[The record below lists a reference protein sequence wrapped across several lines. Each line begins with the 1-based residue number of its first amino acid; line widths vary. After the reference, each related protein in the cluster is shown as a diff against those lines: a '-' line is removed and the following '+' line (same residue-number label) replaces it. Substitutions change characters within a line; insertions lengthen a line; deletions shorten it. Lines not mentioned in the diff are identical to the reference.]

1 MDEQVIDDLYNRAVS
16 KGYKKSKDDFIQ
28 LLRSDNEVFNDMYS
42 YVKENGYQKTTDDF
56 SVLVGK
62 QPELKKKEEPILPMA
77 PQKEQVP
84 SAIPGVQPF
93 TGSPLEGTP
102 SELPSPISEEQPIA
116 PVTPSYVEPTP
127 VQPEQG
133 PLGAF
138 NQKITGPDYGGQLT
152 PEEQARAVKIQQPIP
167 PAKEETP
174 KEEKQGY
181 FSQLI
186 DQGILGVNQLDKMI
200 ASIPEAAYNIL
211 AIPQN
216 FIAFATGLDIST
228 SAEKFGKDFGIENPI
243 LKKLNEEQDALNKNI
258 NKFNA
263 ENYQKTGIYDNIKD
277 GNYSDAFQLLGSSIV
292 QSAPT
297 SLAMM
302 VGGATLSAAEL
313 TAAGT
318 LAFSEG
324 SREQLNETA
333 PNMSEIEKTI
343 KSLGMASA
351 ETVFSQVGTG
361 TIGKVY
367 KDIIKKEGLETGK
380 VIFRNGLVEMYKTA
394 LKKYGAPIGLLGEG
408 IEEVATQVTQN
419 VISGKP
425 AFEGAADAFIVGGGS
440 GVVFATPITVMKA
453 KDNIKNI
460 VETNNSKSEIKTI
473 LKDKPSELHQ
483 VFNVPQAEP
492 FTPEQIQIANTNK
505 SRDILVKNLD
515 KNVKDG
521 VITSEDAKQSVYI
534 FDKAQQVSNAV
545 KDLDVSIEKKTEV
558 ANLLSKRNDLK
569 TKIENKEDVL
579 VVKEKQQID
588 QINKQI
594 SDIILEPKTK
604 ENAIQEQAADES
616 VLRIE
621 QPQVGLQEVVE
632 GNVQPEVTTTGTEE
646 VIAEQPKQ
654 EEVAVPEIKRE
665 SIRLLTDEEVNPLY
679 DEIPMNLLPI
689 SDNVSKQDAVFDA
702 YFKSKQ
708 NNTNPELIKVV
719 ESSLIKTPE
728 VSSKTQEVAPAEI
741 TPVIEVEQYVPI
753 TEKEVR
759 HEAFTRD
766 NAIDYEEDYKTG
778 ENGREYP
785 YISSLTVELT
795 DNDGNSIGNL
805 IKLVDEDG
813 NMTFEAED
821 LDRNKLSKDEFGF
834 DTKGEAKKALVD
846 KWNKTQKKE
855 FDKEAKNKV
864 KEAEKTAAK
873 EAKKT
878 TKKQANETLQSERV
892 QPKSGIVRPESKI
905 AIKPTGLAI
914 PSQPSSKREEVK
926 KSIQEIANS
935 GLLRSAETGKST
947 ITEEEIDAQMALN
960 DAMARVWKETTGK
973 DNFYE
978 TFIEDIKQGDI
989 DAIVKKGG
997 ALFQNVELPQL
1008 PITRVTLAVFDLPEF
1023 QKMNGISVAPQS
1035 ISDLMKSRGKQ
1046 IEKDIINT
1054 VLSYDKYK
1062 GQKRI
1067 PFDEF
1072 RDDVETQLMK
1082 LERINTTTY
1091 ASYGKDNLGDN
1102 HTYGEAQTIIFNS
1115 PIDHGEYGH
1124 FRNDFFNNRL
1134 TPKTWEIRQVP
1145 NTEQYV
1151 AIDSEM
1157 PSGTPANEM
1166 SNYIGTAGPRVDVD
1180 KWINDRNSIANK
1192 EINKGLFG
1200 HIRNWFNKNTGV
1212 YTLAELQS
1220 DYYQKNKAN
1229 DLYASRIPKDEVNEY
1244 VNKNFRK
1251 KLDNETTEAIKKEFG
1266 IFLKYDSDPEGN
1278 TIVSAFS
1285 KSNFSSFGKS
1295 NPDALLARNTYAPS
1309 YVPLA
1314 GFTLADVSENQ
1325 TVIEALRSLAN
1336 KYNNVSER
1344 RRKVIDEYEAKRL
1357 EIKKEEN
1364 KYIAKRIEEIKKSE
1378 SGNLMLSQFVA
1389 SQKVHE
1395 LRLFREALKHAADKG
1410 AEELWF
1416 PTPYTLAKIE
1426 GYVSSNGNA
1435 PYDIITGDES
1445 GLEPG
1450 DIIDYGGTKMTVV
1463 ESSAFSITVA
1473 PSDEVSIYNIDDFR
1487 SDEVNNRMSELEYD
1501 LDHEVT
1507 NISSITKE
1515 EAEEYKGYDYLSKY
1529 IVTEL
1534 KEYFQNNPEEETVSW
1549 DDIEDK
1555 VRNYV
1560 EDYYYGLGVQDLI
1573 SWAADVYEEG
1583 DLVYAVESARRTE
1596 RLSQPSE
1603 YESDTNED
1611 DFEDNLS
1618 DDQLTVVKKYGELNQ
1633 MIKKMRPDAE
1643 VITDGNDKKWIKTT
1657 ITNADATNPIIAF
1670 QNEGGKIKGA
1680 IDFSNDNKA
1689 SIYIFDGADI
1699 STLTHEMSGHLG
1711 RRVLEKLASIDEKFS
1726 KDYKI
1731 AQKWAGVKNNQWTL
1745 AAEEKWAR
1753 GFERYLRSG
1762 KAPSAALTNVF
1773 KKLQN
1778 WLTNIYKS
1786 IKGSSIDI
1794 KLTDEIT
1801 SVFDNLL
1808 ATKKETTL
1816 LAEEQGI
1823 ADELMNL
1830 DVNDE
1835 DSLKRILDALDRVDE
1850 NISKKL
1856 FGGANES
1863 LLAIPLGTV
1872 QLVIKSLKVLV
1883 KGGMLLRDAIRK
1895 VATDNNISQESIK
1908 DILNIAPIQEGFNSV
1923 MSKVDAMIERQK
1935 QRGVEEKRI
1944 ISNVDTLVRNEEVYK
1959 NADDA
1964 QKKILER
1971 EARVKLGVAP
1981 RRAPSIGR
1989 VLGVIKDITNISRQ
2003 EKLQVIKQ
2011 IRELSRDAAK
2021 DLANEIKELAKTGTI
2036 TPNQAANII
2045 ARFGKV
2051 NMLNEVS
2058 VSNFVDYMSKV
2069 FENAEY
2075 VNKIEQVNSKL
2086 KTAKKNIGT
2095 KIGTADGLILPLQ
2108 RLFSINPTLIP
2119 QQFFD
2124 RYSELVNMFG
2134 EKQAVLS
2141 LEEKSAVTKD
2151 VESILAGLDE
2161 EQSKA
2166 NELAD
2171 RFNQFE
2177 GKVFDD
2183 EGRLQY
2189 ADTINKMVE
2198 EKVIDED
2205 KAEIMRKY
2213 KSDIAPQVGKTKM
2226 TDEQISEEKKE
2237 LIQALNKTQVDTN
2250 GLPTRYQRDLANRL
2264 KDLVSTKNVEELSNA
2279 DLKNLLKVLDN
2290 INNNY
2295 LPHYAQLMVEKLNSI
2310 NDAEIST
2317 SAVKKAV
2324 IAPLSGLYSKI
2335 KSSVLG
2341 SKRTAVSEM
2350 VRRNPLFYID
2360 QIFGNF
2366 KTKDIFNAVFNK
2378 VSEAEAK
2385 FKADLKRVQNI
2396 LEKAEER
2403 VAKSFNL
2410 NGNDT
2415 LMSKFKMMTYMVQLE
2430 YDSNQGSKQ
2439 VNPAADYL
2447 RATIKHIDEGKSQ
2460 FGERDANMLQKILKE
2475 FAPNGEIDNDKLYNS
2490 FNKAEKSAIKD
2501 IRGVNESLRE
2511 KAEDTAAIIRGD
2523 RINPLTNYV
2532 HLNVLHEHQPN
2543 DLTSGVAFVNDYN
2556 NSMRGSTKAK
2566 SLIER
2571 TGKVSPLN
2579 FDIFASAQRGAKF
2592 VLMDYNLTEPIRTAR
2607 KTIKQT
2613 ISNFEKEGRIPKEK
2627 RQIINAIDS
2636 AFEEATENVLTN
2648 TFVTNSLAD
2657 DFVDYVNKQ
2666 GYRAVLAGTS
2676 RFVSEL
2682 SSNIA
2687 FAVILDPKAF
2697 ATGVEN
2703 KGFIMSV
2710 DAPLVME
2717 NVNSKQTNR
2726 IFPTD
2731 TLSGKVI
2738 DTNILQQTSGIKGA
2752 KSKNPVANKTQQIW
2766 NLSGKKVA
2774 NTVELTADALIST
2787 PDKLAM
2793 RPMWFGSFANEFKNI
2808 SGEKVDFNKI
2818 AANDEKYMEQ
2828 HKEAIEKA
2836 KTTADE
2842 KSIMMGATDNP
2853 FMGILKGTVKPDQKF
2868 LTRAFNNF
2876 NNFMTKFMIFEYV
2889 SARTG
2894 IMAAMGNGSLTKKQG
2909 VAVLGAVTTRMV
2921 VYTLML
2927 QMLGTGLMGLIF
2939 GDGEEPEDEKS
2950 FMQKLGQAF
2959 ASAFTSIALGRDFGN
2974 ATKQMINIG
2983 VERVNENYLDFLREG
2998 DYDPYKDAIQ
3008 YSIVPPDKEGK
3019 QTDIK
3024 DFLLNMGGAFGP
3036 ALKTAD
3042 LIGRKLLEPEKKEAD
3057 AIERREDEIKVRIPL
3072 EILGNLGFIPL
3083 YKDIRKVVLKNMY
3096 RDLENAERT
3105 AADKKKAEKEK
3116 LHGYKNKSDMERYD
3130 PELWD
3135 KVYGPN
3141 SPDYDKEEAIK
3152 EIKKAKQKLEREM
3165 KDEMYDYTPKSKSG
3179 FGSSKFGQGASKSSF
3194 GSAKFGQ

>member
-1 MDEQVIDDLYNRAVS
+1 MNEEALKDAYNLFVQQ
-16 KGYKKSKDDFIQ
+16 GYKKSIDDFKQ
-28 LLRSDNEVFNDMYS
+28 LIASNPDALKDS
-42 YVKENGYQKTTDDF
+42 YNLFTQQGYNKSIDDYKT
-56 SVLVGK
+56 LVGVSDG
-62 QPELKKKEEPILPMA
+62 LKKKEEPILPMA
-77 PQKEQVP
+77 PQQEQVP

-93 TGSPLEGTP
+93 TGSPLAGTP
-102 SELPSPISEEQPIA
+102 SELPSPISEEQPETPIA

-133 PLGAF
+133 PLGTF

-152 PEEQARAVKIQQPIP
+152 PAEQARAVKMPQPEVP
-167 PAKEETP
+167 E
-174 KEEKQGY
+174 EEKEGY
-181 FSQLI
+181 WKNFFTKSLPL
-186 DQGILGVNQLDKMI
+186 GINQLDKLV
-200 ASIPEAAYNIL
+200 ASAPEAVVNAL
-211 AIPQN
+211 LIPQN
-216 FIAFATGLDIST
+216 FVAWATGLDIAT
-228 SAEKFGKDFGIENPI
+228 NADKLGKDLGISNPI
-243 LKKLNEEQDALNKNI
+243 LKKLNEEQEYLQNKI
-258 NKFNA
+258 GKFNK
-263 ENYQKTGIYDNIKD
+263 ENYEKTGIYENIKD
-277 GNYSDAFQLLGSSIV
+277 GNYADAFALLGNGIIE
-292 QSAPT
+292 SAPI
-297 SLAMM
+297 SVAMM
-302 VGGATLSAAEL
+302 FGGATLSAAEL

-318 LAFSEG
+318 LLFSEG

-333 PNMSEIEKTI
+333 PNMSEIEKTL
-343 KSLGMASA
+343 KSLAMSSA

-361 TIGKVY
+361 TIGQVY

-380 VIFRNGLVEMYKTA
+380 VVFKNGLVDMYKTA

-483 VFNVPQAEP
+483 IFNVPQAEE

-558 ANLLSKRNDLK
+558 ANLLSKRNELK

-594 SDIILEPKTK
+594 SNIILEPKT
-604 ENAIQEQAADES
+604 EQNAIQEQAADES
-616 VLRIE
+616 VLRTG
-621 QPQVGLQEVVE
+621 QPEVGLQEVVE
-632 GNVQPEVTTTGTEE
+632 GNVQPEVTTAGTEE

-689 SDNVSKQDAVFDA
+689 ADNVSKQDAVFDA

-728 VSSKTQEVAPAEI
+728 VSLKTQEVAP
-741 TPVIEVEQYVPI
+741 VVEVEQYVPI
-753 TEKEVR
+753 TEKEVS
-759 HEAFTRD
+759 HEAFTKD
-766 NAIDYEEDYKTG
+766 NAIDYEEDSKTG
-778 ENGREYP
+778 DNGREYS

-813 NMTFEAED
+813 VMSFQAED
-821 LDRNKLSKDEFGF
+821 IDGNELSLNGF

-855 FDKEAKNKV
+855 FDKEAKKKA
-864 KEAEKTAAK
+864 KETEKTAVK
-873 EAKKT
+873 ESKKKAKK
-878 TKKQANETLQSERV
+878 
-892 QPKSGIVRPESKI
+892 
-905 AIKPTGLAI
+905 
-914 PSQPSSKREEVK
+914 
-926 KSIQEIANS
+926 
-935 GLLRSAETGKST
+935 
-947 ITEEEIDAQMALN
+947 
-960 DAMARVWKETTGK
+960 
-973 DNFYE
+973 
-978 TFIEDIKQGDI
+978 
-989 DAIVKKGG
+989 
-997 ALFQNVELPQL
+997 
-1008 PITRVTLAVFDLPEF
+1008 
-1023 QKMNGISVAPQS
+1023 VAP
-1035 ISDLMKSRGKQ
+1035 
-1046 IEKDIINT
+1046 
-1054 VLSYDKYK
+1054 
-1062 GQKRI
+1062 
-1067 PFDEF
+1067 
-1072 RDDVETQLMK
+1072 
-1082 LERINTTTY
+1082 
-1091 ASYGKDNLGDN
+1091 
-1102 HTYGEAQTIIFNS
+1102 
-1115 PIDHGEYGH
+1115 
-1124 FRNDFFNNRL
+1124 
-1134 TPKTWEIRQVP
+1134 
-1145 NTEQYV
+1145 
-1151 AIDSEM
+1151 
-1157 PSGTPANEM
+1157 
-1166 SNYIGTAGPRVDVD
+1166 
-1180 KWINDRNSIANK
+1180 
-1192 EINKGLFG
+1192 
-1200 HIRNWFNKNTGV
+1200 
-1212 YTLAELQS
+1212 
-1220 DYYQKNKAN
+1220 
-1229 DLYASRIPKDEVNEY
+1229 
-1244 VNKNFRK
+1244 
-1251 KLDNETTEAIKKEFG
+1251 
-1266 IFLKYDSDPEGN
+1266 
-1278 TIVSAFS
+1278 
-1285 KSNFSSFGKS
+1285 
-1295 NPDALLARNTYAPS
+1295 
-1309 YVPLA
+1309 
-1314 GFTLADVSENQ
+1314 
-1325 TVIEALRSLAN
+1325 
-1336 KYNNVSER
+1336 
-1344 RRKVIDEYEAKRL
+1344 
-1357 EIKKEEN
+1357 
-1364 KYIAKRIEEIKKSE
+1364 
-1378 SGNLMLSQFVA
+1378 
-1389 SQKVHE
+1389 
-1395 LRLFREALKHAADKG
+1395 
-1410 AEELWF
+1410 
-1416 PTPYTLAKIE
+1416 
-1426 GYVSSNGNA
+1426 
-1435 PYDIITGDES
+1435 
-1445 GLEPG
+1445 
-1450 DIIDYGGTKMTVV
+1450 
-1463 ESSAFSITVA
+1463 VA
-1473 PSDEVSIYNIDDFR
+1473 P
-1487 SDEVNNRMSELEYD
+1487 
-1501 LDHEVT
+1501 
-1507 NISSITKE
+1507 
-1515 EAEEYKGYDYLSKY
+1515 
-1529 IVTEL
+1529 
-1534 KEYFQNNPEEETVSW
+1534 
-1549 DDIEDK
+1549 
-1555 VRNYV
+1555 V
-1560 EDYYYGLGVQDLI
+1560 EPVQ
-1573 SWAADVYEEG
+1573 
-1583 DLVYAVESARRTE
+1583 
-1596 RLSQPSE
+1596 
-1603 YESDTNED
+1603 
-1611 DFEDNLS
+1611 
-1618 DDQLTVVKKYGELNQ
+1618 
-1633 MIKKMRPDAE
+1633 
-1643 VITDGNDKKWIKTT
+1643 
-1657 ITNADATNPIIAF
+1657 AT
-1670 QNEGGKIKGA
+1670 
-1680 IDFSNDNKA
+1680 
-1689 SIYIFDGADI
+1689 
-1699 STLTHEMSGHLG
+1699 
-1711 RRVLEKLASIDEKFS
+1711 
-1726 KDYKI
+1726 
-1731 AQKWAGVKNNQWTL
+1731 
-1745 AAEEKWAR
+1745 
-1753 GFERYLRSG
+1753 
-1762 KAPSAALTNVF
+1762 
-1773 KKLQN
+1773 
-1778 WLTNIYKS
+1778 
-1786 IKGSSIDI
+1786 
-1794 KLTDEIT
+1794 
-1801 SVFDNLL
+1801 
-1808 ATKKETTL
+1808 
-1816 LAEEQGI
+1816 AEEQGI
-1823 ADELMNL
+1823 TDELMNL

-1895 VATDNNISQESIK
+1895 VATDNNLSQESIK

-1935 QRGVEEKRI
+1935 RRGVEDKKI
-1944 ISNVDTLVRNEEVYK
+1944 ISNVDTLVRNEDVYK

-1989 VLGVIKDITNISRQ
+1989 VLGVLKDITNISRQ

-2108 RLFSINPTLIP
+2108 RLFAINPTLIP
-2119 QQFFD
+2119 QEFFD

-2151 VESILAGLDE
+2151 VESILTGLNE

-2198 EKVIDED
+2198 EEVIDENE
-2205 KAEIMRKY
+2205 AEIMRKY

-2226 TDEQISEEKKE
+2226 TDEQIAEEKKE

-2310 NDAEIST
+2310 NDAETLT
-2317 SAVKKAV
+2317 SAFKKAV

-2460 FGERDANMLQKILKE
+2460 FGERDANMLQQILKE

-2579 FDIFASAQRGAKF
+2579 FDVFASAQRGAKF

-2613 ISNFEKEGRIPKEK
+2613 VSNFEKEGRIPKEK

-3019 QTDIK
+3019 QTDLK

-3096 RDLENAERT
+3096 SSLENAERT

-3141 SPDYDKEEAIK
+3141 SPDYDKDEAIK

-3179 FGSSKFGQGASKSSF
+3179 FGSSKFGQGTSKSSF

>member
-1 MDEQVIDDLYNRAVS
+1 MPDLKQALKDFVATSNSGKYSDEATLLSKFPELQGYDINSLKDFVATSNSNKYSSEDELFSKFPEFDL
-16 KGYKKSKDDFIQ
+16 GGQ
-28 LLRSDNEVFNDMYS
+28 
-42 YVKENGYQKTTDDF
+42 
-56 SVLVGK
+56 

-84 SAIPGVQPF
+84 SAIPGAQPF
-93 TGSPLEGTP
+93 TGSPLAGTP
-102 SELPSPISEEQPIA
+102 SELPSTISEEQPETPIA

-152 PEEQARAVKIQQPIP
+152 PEEQARAVKMPQPEVP
-167 PAKEETP
+167 E
-174 KEEKQGY
+174 EEKEGY
-181 FSQLI
+181 WKNFFTKSLPL
-186 DQGILGVNQLDKMI
+186 GINQLDKLV
-200 ASIPEAAYNIL
+200 ASAPEAVVNAL
-211 AIPQN
+211 LIPQN
-216 FIAFATGLDIST
+216 FVAWATGLDIAT
-228 SAEKFGKDFGIENPI
+228 NADKLGKDLGISNPI
-243 LKKLNEEQDALNKNI
+243 LKKLNEEQEYLQNKI
-258 NKFNA
+258 GKFNK
-263 ENYQKTGIYDNIKD
+263 ENYEKTGIYENIKD
-277 GNYSDAFQLLGSSIV
+277 GNYADAFALLGNGIIE
-292 QSAPT
+292 SAPI
-297 SLAMM
+297 SVAMM
-302 VGGATLSAAEL
+302 FGGATLSAAEL

-318 LAFSEG
+318 LLFSEG

-333 PNMSEIEKTI
+333 PNMSEIEKTL
-343 KSLGMASA
+343 KSLAMSSA

-361 TIGKVY
+361 TIGQVY
-367 KDIIKKEGLETGK
+367 KDIIKKEGLEAGQVVFK
-380 VIFRNGLVEMYKTA
+380 NGLVDMYKTA

-483 VFNVPQAEP
+483 IFNVPQAEE

-521 VITSEDAKQSVYI
+521 VISSEDAKQSVYI

-545 KDLDVSIEKKTEV
+545 KDLDISIEKKTEV

-594 SDIILEPKTK
+594 SDIILEPKT
-604 ENAIQEQAADES
+604 EQNAIQEQAADES

-632 GNVQPEVTTTGTEE
+632 GNVQPEVTTTGTKETIATESGTQEVAATPTEAETRRQEE
-646 VIAEQPKQ
+646 FKASELNDNVIKAKNEIAKADDTEAAIEEYNKAKKIEEEFQSQVEQRKEKVRKQSNIETLIEDVNNDSKQ
-654 EEVAVPEIKRE
+654 ENYEYKDLYTQDPRLAALQAAKDMVEFAKSGDLENAYIKQGNSPEEAKDFSETAIKRNE
-665 SIRLLTDEEVNPLY
+665 RDIADLEANIKETPA
-679 DEIPMNLLPI
+679 
-689 SDNVSKQDAVFDA
+689 VS
-702 YFKSKQ
+702 
-708 NNTNPELIKVV
+708 L
-719 ESSLIKTPE
+719 
-728 VSSKTQEVAPAEI
+728 KTQEVAP
-741 TPVIEVEQYVPI
+741 IEVEQYVPV

-759 HEAFTRD
+759 HDAFTRD

-805 IKLVDEDG
+805 IKLVDQDGVMSFQAEDIDG
-813 NMTFEAED
+813 NE
-821 LDRNKLSKDEFGF
+821 LSLNGF
-834 DTKGEAKKALVD
+834 DTKGEAKKAIVD

-855 FDKEAKNKV
+855 FDKEAKKKV
-864 KEAEKTAAK
+864 KEAEKTASK
-873 EAKKT
+873 EAKAAEKAAAKKPKPATAPT
-878 TKKQANETLQSERV
+878 TQAEPQE
-892 QPKSGIVRPESKI
+892 G
-905 AIKPTGLAI
+905 PT
-914 PSQPSSKREEVK
+914 
-926 KSIQEIANS
+926 
-935 GLLRSAETGKST
+935 T
-947 ITEEEIDAQMALN
+947 
-960 DAMARVWKETTGK
+960 
-973 DNFYE
+973 
-978 TFIEDIKQGDI
+978 EDI
-989 DAIVKKGG
+989 
-997 ALFQNVELPQL
+997 
-1008 PITRVTLAVFDLPEF
+1008 
-1023 QKMNGISVAPQS
+1023 
-1035 ISDLMKSRGKQ
+1035 
-1046 IEKDIINT
+1046 
-1054 VLSYDKYK
+1054 
-1062 GQKRI
+1062 
-1067 PFDEF
+1067 
-1072 RDDVETQLMK
+1072 
-1082 LERINTTTY
+1082 
-1091 ASYGKDNLGDN
+1091 
-1102 HTYGEAQTIIFNS
+1102 
-1115 PIDHGEYGH
+1115 
-1124 FRNDFFNNRL
+1124 
-1134 TPKTWEIRQVP
+1134 
-1145 NTEQYV
+1145 
-1151 AIDSEM
+1151 
-1157 PSGTPANEM
+1157 
-1166 SNYIGTAGPRVDVD
+1166 
-1180 KWINDRNSIANK
+1180 
-1192 EINKGLFG
+1192 
-1200 HIRNWFNKNTGV
+1200 
-1212 YTLAELQS
+1212 
-1220 DYYQKNKAN
+1220 
-1229 DLYASRIPKDEVNEY
+1229 
-1244 VNKNFRK
+1244 
-1251 KLDNETTEAIKKEFG
+1251 
-1266 IFLKYDSDPEGN
+1266 
-1278 TIVSAFS
+1278 
-1285 KSNFSSFGKS
+1285 
-1295 NPDALLARNTYAPS
+1295 
-1309 YVPLA
+1309 
-1314 GFTLADVSENQ
+1314 
-1325 TVIEALRSLAN
+1325 
-1336 KYNNVSER
+1336 
-1344 RRKVIDEYEAKRL
+1344 
-1357 EIKKEEN
+1357 
-1364 KYIAKRIEEIKKSE
+1364 
-1378 SGNLMLSQFVA
+1378 
-1389 SQKVHE
+1389 
-1395 LRLFREALKHAADKG
+1395 
-1410 AEELWF
+1410 
-1416 PTPYTLAKIE
+1416 
-1426 GYVSSNGNA
+1426 
-1435 PYDIITGDES
+1435 
-1445 GLEPG
+1445 
-1450 DIIDYGGTKMTVV
+1450 
-1463 ESSAFSITVA
+1463 
-1473 PSDEVSIYNIDDFR
+1473 
-1487 SDEVNNRMSELEYD
+1487 
-1501 LDHEVT
+1501 
-1507 NISSITKE
+1507 
-1515 EAEEYKGYDYLSKY
+1515 
-1529 IVTEL
+1529 
-1534 KEYFQNNPEEETVSW
+1534 
-1549 DDIEDK
+1549 
-1555 VRNYV
+1555 
-1560 EDYYYGLGVQDLI
+1560 
-1573 SWAADVYEEG
+1573 
-1583 DLVYAVESARRTE
+1583 
-1596 RLSQPSE
+1596 
-1603 YESDTNED
+1603 
-1611 DFEDNLS
+1611 
-1618 DDQLTVVKKYGELNQ
+1618 
-1633 MIKKMRPDAE
+1633 
-1643 VITDGNDKKWIKTT
+1643 
-1657 ITNADATNPIIAF
+1657 
-1670 QNEGGKIKGA
+1670 
-1680 IDFSNDNKA
+1680 
-1689 SIYIFDGADI
+1689 
-1699 STLTHEMSGHLG
+1699 
-1711 RRVLEKLASIDEKFS
+1711 ASIDAML
-1726 KDYKI
+1726 D
-1731 AQKWAGVKNNQWTL
+1731 L
-1745 AAEEKWAR
+1745 
-1753 GFERYLRSG
+1753 
-1762 KAPSAALTNVF
+1762 
-1773 KKLQN
+1773 
-1778 WLTNIYKS
+1778 
-1786 IKGSSIDI
+1786 DI
-1794 KLTDEIT
+1794 KDD
-1801 SVFDNLL
+1801 DNM
-1808 ATKKETTL
+1808 
-1816 LAEEQGI
+1816 Q
-1823 ADELMNL
+1823 M
-1830 DVNDE
+1830 
-1835 DSLKRILDALDRVDE
+1835 ILNALDNADR
-1850 NISKKL
+1850 NISNRL
-1856 FGGANES
+1856 RGSANES

-1895 VATDNNISQESIK
+1895 VAADNNLSQESIK

-1935 QRGVEEKRI
+1935 RRGVDEKRI
-1944 ISNVDTLVRNEEVYK
+1944 ISNVDTLVRNEDVYK
-1959 NADDA
+1959 NANDA

-1989 VLGVIKDITNISRQ
+1989 VLGVLKDITNISRQ

-2021 DLANEIKELAKTGTI
+2021 DLANEIKELANTSKI
-2036 TPNQAANII
+2036 TANQAANII

-2108 RLFSINPTLIP
+2108 RLFAINPTLIP
-2119 QQFFD
+2119 QEFFD

-2151 VESILAGLDE
+2151 VESILKGIDE

-2166 NELAD
+2166 NVLAD

-2198 EKVIDED
+2198 EKVIDENE
-2205 KAEIMRKY
+2205 AEIMRKY

-2226 TDEQISEEKKE
+2226 TDEQIAEEKKE
-2237 LIQALNKTQVDTN
+2237 LIQALNETQVDTN

-2264 KDLVSTKNVEELSNA
+2264 KDLVSTKNVEELSNT

-2310 NDAEIST
+2310 NDAETST

-2460 FGERDANMLQKILKE
+2460 FGERDANMLQQILKE

-2579 FDIFASAQRGAKF
+2579 FDVFASAQRGAKF

-2666 GYRAVLAGTS
+2666 GYRAVLASTS

-2766 NLSGKKVA
+2766 NLSGKKAA

-3019 QTDIK
+3019 QTDLK

-3096 RDLENAERT
+3096 SSLENAERT

>member
-1 MDEQVIDDLYNRAVS
+1 MPDLKQALKDFVATSNSGKYPDEATLLSKFPELQGYDINSLKDFVATSNSNKYASEDELFSKFPEFDL
-16 KGYKKSKDDFIQ
+16 GGQ
-28 LLRSDNEVFNDMYS
+28 
-42 YVKENGYQKTTDDF
+42 
-56 SVLVGK
+56 

-84 SAIPGVQPF
+84 SAIPGAQPF
-93 TGSPLEGTP
+93 TGSPLAGTP
-102 SELPSPISEEQPIA
+102 SELPSTISEEQPETPIA

-152 PEEQARAVKIQQPIP
+152 PEEQARAVKMPQPEIP
-167 PAKEETP
+167 E
-174 KEEKQGY
+174 EEKEGY
-181 FSQLI
+181 WKNFFTKSLPL
-186 DQGILGVNQLDKMI
+186 GINQLDKLV
-200 ASIPEAAYNIL
+200 ASAPEAVVNAL
-211 AIPQN
+211 LIPQN
-216 FIAFATGLDIST
+216 FVAWATGLDIAT
-228 SAEKFGKDFGIENPI
+228 NADKLGKDLGISNPI
-243 LKKLNEEQDALNKNI
+243 LKKLNEEQEYLQNKI
-258 NKFNA
+258 GKFNK
-263 ENYQKTGIYDNIKD
+263 ENYEKTGIYENIKD
-277 GNYSDAFQLLGSSIV
+277 GNYADAFALLGNGIIE
-292 QSAPT
+292 SAPI
-297 SLAMM
+297 SVAMM
-302 VGGATLSAAEL
+302 FGGATLSAAEL

-318 LAFSEG
+318 LLFSEG

-333 PNMSEIEKTI
+333 PNMSEIEKTL
-343 KSLGMASA
+343 KSLAMASA

-361 TIGKVY
+361 TIGQVY
-367 KDIIKKEGLETGK
+367 KDIIKKEGLEAGQVVFK
-380 VIFRNGLVEMYKTA
+380 NGLVDMYKTA

-483 VFNVPQAEP
+483 IFNVPQAEE

-521 VITSEDAKQSVYI
+521 VISSEDAKQSVYI

-594 SDIILEPKTK
+594 SDIILEPKT
-604 ENAIQEQAADES
+604 EQDAIQEQAADES

-632 GNVQPEVTTTGTEE
+632 GNVQPEVTTTGTKETIAPESGTQEVAATPTEAETRRQEE
-646 VIAEQPKQ
+646 FKASELNDNVIKAKNEIAKADDTEAAIEEYNKAKKIEEEFQSQVEQRKEKVRKQSNIETLIEDVNNDSKQ
-654 EEVAVPEIKRE
+654 ENYEYKDLYTQDPRLAALQAAKDMVEFAKSGDLENAYIKQGNSPEEAKDFSQTAIKRNE
-665 SIRLLTDEEVNPLY
+665 RDIADLEANIKETPA
-679 DEIPMNLLPI
+679 
-689 SDNVSKQDAVFDA
+689 VS
-702 YFKSKQ
+702 
-708 NNTNPELIKVV
+708 L
-719 ESSLIKTPE
+719 
-728 VSSKTQEVAPAEI
+728 KTQEVAP
-741 TPVIEVEQYVPI
+741 IEVEQYVPV

-759 HEAFTRD
+759 HDAFTRD

-805 IKLVDEDG
+805 IKLVDQDGVMSFQAEDIDG
-813 NMTFEAED
+813 NE
-821 LDRNKLSKDEFGF
+821 LSLNGF

-855 FDKEAKNKV
+855 FDKEAKKKV
-864 KEAEKTAAK
+864 KEAEKTASK
-873 EAKKT
+873 EAKAAEKAAAKKPKPATAPT
-878 TKKQANETLQSERV
+878 TQAEPQE
-892 QPKSGIVRPESKI
+892 G
-905 AIKPTGLAI
+905 PT
-914 PSQPSSKREEVK
+914 
-926 KSIQEIANS
+926 
-935 GLLRSAETGKST
+935 T
-947 ITEEEIDAQMALN
+947 
-960 DAMARVWKETTGK
+960 
-973 DNFYE
+973 
-978 TFIEDIKQGDI
+978 EDI
-989 DAIVKKGG
+989 
-997 ALFQNVELPQL
+997 
-1008 PITRVTLAVFDLPEF
+1008 
-1023 QKMNGISVAPQS
+1023 
-1035 ISDLMKSRGKQ
+1035 
-1046 IEKDIINT
+1046 
-1054 VLSYDKYK
+1054 
-1062 GQKRI
+1062 
-1067 PFDEF
+1067 
-1072 RDDVETQLMK
+1072 
-1082 LERINTTTY
+1082 
-1091 ASYGKDNLGDN
+1091 
-1102 HTYGEAQTIIFNS
+1102 
-1115 PIDHGEYGH
+1115 
-1124 FRNDFFNNRL
+1124 
-1134 TPKTWEIRQVP
+1134 
-1145 NTEQYV
+1145 
-1151 AIDSEM
+1151 
-1157 PSGTPANEM
+1157 
-1166 SNYIGTAGPRVDVD
+1166 
-1180 KWINDRNSIANK
+1180 
-1192 EINKGLFG
+1192 
-1200 HIRNWFNKNTGV
+1200 
-1212 YTLAELQS
+1212 
-1220 DYYQKNKAN
+1220 
-1229 DLYASRIPKDEVNEY
+1229 
-1244 VNKNFRK
+1244 
-1251 KLDNETTEAIKKEFG
+1251 
-1266 IFLKYDSDPEGN
+1266 
-1278 TIVSAFS
+1278 
-1285 KSNFSSFGKS
+1285 
-1295 NPDALLARNTYAPS
+1295 
-1309 YVPLA
+1309 
-1314 GFTLADVSENQ
+1314 
-1325 TVIEALRSLAN
+1325 
-1336 KYNNVSER
+1336 
-1344 RRKVIDEYEAKRL
+1344 
-1357 EIKKEEN
+1357 
-1364 KYIAKRIEEIKKSE
+1364 
-1378 SGNLMLSQFVA
+1378 
-1389 SQKVHE
+1389 
-1395 LRLFREALKHAADKG
+1395 
-1410 AEELWF
+1410 
-1416 PTPYTLAKIE
+1416 
-1426 GYVSSNGNA
+1426 
-1435 PYDIITGDES
+1435 
-1445 GLEPG
+1445 
-1450 DIIDYGGTKMTVV
+1450 
-1463 ESSAFSITVA
+1463 
-1473 PSDEVSIYNIDDFR
+1473 
-1487 SDEVNNRMSELEYD
+1487 
-1501 LDHEVT
+1501 
-1507 NISSITKE
+1507 
-1515 EAEEYKGYDYLSKY
+1515 
-1529 IVTEL
+1529 
-1534 KEYFQNNPEEETVSW
+1534 
-1549 DDIEDK
+1549 
-1555 VRNYV
+1555 
-1560 EDYYYGLGVQDLI
+1560 
-1573 SWAADVYEEG
+1573 
-1583 DLVYAVESARRTE
+1583 
-1596 RLSQPSE
+1596 
-1603 YESDTNED
+1603 
-1611 DFEDNLS
+1611 
-1618 DDQLTVVKKYGELNQ
+1618 
-1633 MIKKMRPDAE
+1633 
-1643 VITDGNDKKWIKTT
+1643 
-1657 ITNADATNPIIAF
+1657 
-1670 QNEGGKIKGA
+1670 
-1680 IDFSNDNKA
+1680 
-1689 SIYIFDGADI
+1689 
-1699 STLTHEMSGHLG
+1699 
-1711 RRVLEKLASIDEKFS
+1711 ASIDAML
-1726 KDYKI
+1726 D
-1731 AQKWAGVKNNQWTL
+1731 L
-1745 AAEEKWAR
+1745 
-1753 GFERYLRSG
+1753 
-1762 KAPSAALTNVF
+1762 
-1773 KKLQN
+1773 
-1778 WLTNIYKS
+1778 
-1786 IKGSSIDI
+1786 DI
-1794 KLTDEIT
+1794 KDD
-1801 SVFDNLL
+1801 DNM
-1808 ATKKETTL
+1808 
-1816 LAEEQGI
+1816 Q
-1823 ADELMNL
+1823 M
-1830 DVNDE
+1830 
-1835 DSLKRILDALDRVDE
+1835 ILNALDNADR
-1850 NISKKL
+1850 NISNRL
-1856 FGGANES
+1856 RGSANES

-1895 VATDNNISQESIK
+1895 VAADNNLSQESIK

-1935 QRGVEEKRI
+1935 RRGVEDKKI
-1944 ISNVDTLVRNEEVYK
+1944 ISNVDTLVRNEEVYI

-1989 VLGVIKDITNISRQ
+1989 VLGALKDITNISRQ

-2021 DLANEIKELAKTGTI
+2021 DLANEIKELAKTETI
-2036 TPNQAANII
+2036 TLNQAANII

-2119 QQFFD
+2119 QEFFD

-2151 VESILAGLDE
+2151 VESILTGLNE

-2183 EGRLQY
+2183 EGILQY
-2189 ADTINKMVE
+2189 ADTINKMIE
-2198 EKVIDED
+2198 DKVIDENE
-2205 KAEIMRKY
+2205 AEIMRKY

-2226 TDEQISEEKKE
+2226 TDEQIAEEKKE

-2310 NDAEIST
+2310 NDAETLT

-2324 IAPLSGLYSKI
+2324 IAALSGLYSKI
-2335 KSSVLG
+2335 KSSILG

-2460 FGERDANMLQKILKE
+2460 FGDRDANMLQKILKE

-2501 IRGVNESLRE
+2501 IRGINESLRE

-2579 FDIFASAQRGAKF
+2579 FDVFASAQRGAKF

-2738 DTNILQQTSGIKGA
+2738 DTNILQQTSGIKGS

-2766 NLSGKKVA
+2766 NLSGKKAA

-3019 QTDIK
+3019 QTDLK

-3096 RDLENAERT
+3096 SSLENAERT

>member
-1 MDEQVIDDLYNRAVS
+1 MVKFAKSGDL
-16 KGYKKSKDDFIQ
+16 
-28 LLRSDNEVFNDMYS
+28 
-42 YVKENGYQKTTDDF
+42 ENAYIKQGN
-56 SVLVGK
+56 SV
-62 QPELKKKEEPILPMA
+62 EE
-77 PQKEQVP
+77 
-84 SAIPGVQPF
+84 
-93 TGSPLEGTP
+93 
-102 SELPSPISEEQPIA
+102 
-116 PVTPSYVEPTP
+116 
-127 VQPEQG
+127 
-133 PLGAF
+133 
-138 NQKITGPDYGGQLT
+138 
-152 PEEQARAVKIQQPIP
+152 
-167 PAKEETP
+167 AKE
-174 KEEKQGY
+174 
-181 FSQLI
+181 
-186 DQGILGVNQLDKMI
+186 
-200 ASIPEAAYNIL
+200 
-211 AIPQN
+211 
-216 FIAFATGLDIST
+216 FA
-228 SAEKFGKDFGIENPI
+228 
-243 LKKLNEEQDALNKNI
+243 
-258 NKFNA
+258 
-263 ENYQKTGIYDNIKD
+263 
-277 GNYSDAFQLLGSSIV
+277 
-292 QSAPT
+292 
-297 SLAMM
+297 
-302 VGGATLSAAEL
+302 
-313 TAAGT
+313 
-318 LAFSEG
+318 
-324 SREQLNETA
+324 
-333 PNMSEIEKTI
+333 
-343 KSLGMASA
+343 
-351 ETVFSQVGTG
+351 
-361 TIGKVY
+361 
-367 KDIIKKEGLETGK
+367 
-380 VIFRNGLVEMYKTA
+380 
-394 LKKYGAPIGLLGEG
+394 
-408 IEEVATQVTQN
+408 
-419 VISGKP
+419 
-425 AFEGAADAFIVGGGS
+425 
-440 GVVFATPITVMKA
+440 
-453 KDNIKNI
+453 
-460 VETNNSKSEIKTI
+460 
-473 LKDKPSELHQ
+473 
-483 VFNVPQAEP
+483 
-492 FTPEQIQIANTNK
+492 
-505 SRDILVKNLD
+505 
-515 KNVKDG
+515 
-521 VITSEDAKQSVYI
+521 
-534 FDKAQQVSNAV
+534 
-545 KDLDVSIEKKTEV
+545 
-558 ANLLSKRNDLK
+558 
-569 TKIENKEDVL
+569 
-579 VVKEKQQID
+579 
-588 QINKQI
+588 
-594 SDIILEPKTK
+594 
-604 ENAIQEQAADES
+604 ENAIKRNERDIADLEAN
-616 VLRIE
+616 IKE
-621 QPQVGLQEVVE
+621 TPVV
-632 GNVQPEVTTTGTEE
+632 
-646 VIAEQPKQ
+646 
-654 EEVAVPEIKRE
+654 
-665 SIRLLTDEEVNPLY
+665 
-679 DEIPMNLLPI
+679 
-689 SDNVSKQDAVFDA
+689 
-702 YFKSKQ
+702 
-708 NNTNPELIKVV
+708 
-719 ESSLIKTPE
+719 SL
-728 VSSKTQEVAPAEI
+728 KTQEVAPAEI

-753 TEKEVR
+753 TEKEVS

-778 ENGREYP
+778 DNGREYS
-785 YISSLTVELT
+785 YISRLTVELL
-795 DNDGNSIGNL
+795 DNDGNAIGRL

-813 NMTFEAED
+813 IMSFQAED
-821 LDRNKLSKDEFGF
+821 IDGNELSLNGF
-834 DTKGEAKKALVD
+834 DTKGEAKKAIVD

-855 FDKEAKNKV
+855 FDKEV
-864 KEAEKTAAK
+864 KKKAK
-873 EAKKT
+873 ETEKAAQKQAKKT

-914 PSQPSSKREEVK
+914 PSQPSSKREEIK

-1008 PITRVTLAVFDLPEF
+1008 PITRVTLAIFDLPEF

-1046 IEKDIINT
+1046 IEKDIVNT
-1054 VLSYDKYK
+1054 VLSFDKYK

-1082 LERINTTTY
+1082 LERINTNTY
-1091 ASYGKDNLGDN
+1091 ASYGIDNLGDN
-1102 HTYGEAQTIIFNS
+1102 HPYGEAQTIIFNS

-1200 HIRNWFNKNTGV
+1200 HIRNWFNRNTGV

-1229 DLYASRIPKDEVNEY
+1229 DLYASQIPKDEVNEY

-1266 IFLKYDSDPEGN
+1266 IVVDYTTNANGDTIATATIKDNPNIPSD
-1278 TIVSAFS
+1278 TV
-1285 KSNFSSFGKS
+1285 
-1295 NPDALLARNTYAPS
+1295 LARNTYSLS

-1336 KYNNVSER
+1336 QYNNVSER
-1344 RRKVIDEYEAKRL
+1344 RREVIDEYEAKRR
-1357 EIKKEEN
+1357 EFKKEEN

-1450 DIIDYGGTKMTVV
+1450 DIIDYGGTQMTVV

-1473 PSDEVSIYNIDDFR
+1473 PKDEVSIYNTDDLR

-1515 EAEEYKGYDYLSKY
+1515 EAEEYKGDDYLSKY

-1555 VRNYV
+1555 VKNYV

-1603 YESDTNED
+1603 YESTTNED
-1611 DFEDNLS
+1611 SFEDDLS
-1618 DDQLTVVKKYGELNQ
+1618 DEQSTVVKKYDELGK

-1643 VITDGNDKKWIKTT
+1643 VITDGNDNKWIKTT

-1711 RRVLEKLASIDEKFS
+1711 RRVLEKLASIDEKFA

-1794 KLTDEIT
+1794 KLTNEIT

-1816 LAEEQGI
+1816 PAEEQGI
-1823 ADELMNL
+1823 TDELMSL

-1935 QRGVEEKRI
+1935 QRGVEERKI

-1959 NADDA
+1959 NADDS

-1971 EARVKLGVAP
+1971 EARVKLGAKP

-1989 VLGVIKDITNISRQ
+1989 VLGVLKDITNISRQ

-2021 DLANEIKELAKTGTI
+2021 DLANEIRELAKSGTI
-2036 TPNQAANII
+2036 TPTQAANVI

-2069 FENAEY
+2069 FENADY
-2075 VNKIEQVNSKL
+2075 VNKIQQINNNL

-2095 KIGTADGLILPLQ
+2095 KIGTADGLIIQLQ

-2119 QQFFD
+2119 EESFNK
-2124 RYSELVNMFG
+2124 YSELVNMFG
-2134 EKQAVLS
+2134 QKQAVLS
-2141 LEEKSAVTKD
+2141 LEEKSKVIKD
-2151 VESILAGLDE
+2151 VNSILENIDE
-2161 EQSKA
+2161 QESKA
-2166 NELAD
+2166 NVLAD

-2177 GKVFDD
+2177 GKIFDD

-2189 ADTINKMVE
+2189 ADTINQMVKE
-2198 EKVIDED
+2198 EVIDDNE
-2205 KAEIMRKY
+2205 AELMRKY

-2226 TDEQISEEKKE
+2226 TDEEIAEEKKE
-2237 LIQALNKTQVDTN
+2237 LIQALNKTQVDTA
-2250 GLPTRYQRDLANRL
+2250 GLPTQYQRALANRL
-2264 KDLVSTKNVEELSNA
+2264 KNLVSTKAIEELSNT
-2279 DLKNLLKVLDN
+2279 DLKNLLKVFDN

-2295 LPHYAQLMVEKLNSI
+2295 LPHYAQVMVEKLNSV
-2310 NDAEIST
+2310 NDAKNLT
-2317 SAVKKAV
+2317 SAFKRAV
-2324 IAPLSGLYSKI
+2324 IAPLSGLYSRV
-2335 KSSVLG
+2335 KSLILG
-2341 SKRTAVSEM
+2341 SKRTGVSEM

-2360 QIFGNF
+2360 QLFGDF

-2378 VSEAEAK
+2378 VSEGESK
-2385 FKADLKRVQNI
+2385 FKSDLKRVQNI

-2447 RATIKHIDEGKSQ
+2447 KATIKHIDEGKSQ

-2475 FAPNGEIDNDKLYNS
+2475 FAPNGEIDNQKLYDS
-2490 FNKAEKSAIKD
+2490 FNNAEKSALKD
-2501 IRGVNESLRE
+2501 IRGINESLRE

-2523 RINPLTNYV
+2523 RINALTNYV

-2543 DLTSGVAFVNDYN
+2543 DLTSGVAFVSDYN
-2556 NSMRGSTKAK
+2556 NSLRPSTKAK

-2579 FDIFASAQRGAKF
+2579 FDVFASAQRGAKF

-2613 ISNFEKEGRIPKEK
+2613 VSNFEEEGRIPKEK

-2648 TFVTNSLAD
+2648 TFLTNSLAD

-2682 SSNIA
+2682 SSNVG
-2687 FAVILDPKAF
+2687 FAIILDPKAF
-2697 ATGVEN
+2697 ATGVAN
-2703 KGFIMSV
+2703 KGFIMSAN
-2710 DAPLVME
+2710 APLVME
-2717 NVNSKQTNR
+2717 NVNSKETNR

-2731 TLSGKVI
+2731 TLSGRVI

-2752 KSKNPVANKTQQIW
+2752 KSKNSVANKTQQIW
-2766 NLSGKKVA
+2766 NLSGKKVL

-2787 PDKLAM
+2787 PDKLIM

-2808 SGEKVDFNKI
+2808 TGEKVNLDKI
-2818 AANDEKYMEQ
+2818 AANDESYMNQYE
-2828 HKEAIEKA
+2828 EAIEKA

-2842 KSIMMGATDNP
+2842 RAVMTGATDNP

-2868 LTRAFNNF
+2868 LTRSFNNF
-2876 NNFMTKFMIFEYV
+2876 NNFMTRFMIYEYV
-2889 SARTG
+2889 AARTG

-2921 VYTLML
+2921 VYTLMI
-2927 QMLGTGLMGLIF
+2927 QMLGTGLMGLVF

-2959 ASAFTSIALGRDFGN
+2959 ASAFTSLVLGRDFGN

-3008 YSIVPPDKEGK
+3008 YSIVPPEKNGK
-3019 QTDIK
+3019 QTSVS

-3042 LIGRKLLEPEKKEAD
+3042 LIGRKILEPKKEEDD
-3057 AIERREDEIKVRIPL
+3057 AIERQEDEIKIRIPL

-3083 YKDIRKVVLKNMY
+3083 YKDIRKVVLKNIY
-3096 RDLENAERT
+3096 SSLEEAERT

-3141 SPDYDKEEAIK
+3141 SPDYDKNEAIK
-3152 EIKKAKQKLEREM
+3152 EIKRAKEKLEREA
-3165 KDEMYDYTPKSKSG
+3165 KDEMYDYVPKSSKTYKFGPQKSSGKSKSEY
-3179 FGSSKFGQGASKSSF
+3179 KFGPQSGTKKSEY
-3194 GSAKFGQ
+3194 KFGPQ

>member
-1 MDEQVIDDLYNRAVS
+1 MPDLKQALKDFVATSNSGKYPDEATLLSKFPELQGYDINSLKDFVATSNSNKYASEDELFSKFPEFDL
-16 KGYKKSKDDFIQ
+16 GGQ
-28 LLRSDNEVFNDMYS
+28 
-42 YVKENGYQKTTDDF
+42 
-56 SVLVGK
+56 

-84 SAIPGVQPF
+84 SAIPGAQPF
-93 TGSPLEGTP
+93 TGSPLAGTP
-102 SELPSPISEEQPIA
+102 SELPSTISEEQPETPIA

-133 PLGAF
+133 PLGTF

-152 PEEQARAVKIQQPIP
+152 PEEQARAVKMPQPEIP
-167 PAKEETP
+167 E
-174 KEEKQGY
+174 EEKEGY
-181 FSQLI
+181 WKNFFTKSLPL
-186 DQGILGVNQLDKMI
+186 GINQLDKLV
-200 ASIPEAAYNIL
+200 ASAPEAVVNAL
-211 AIPQN
+211 LIPQN
-216 FIAFATGLDIST
+216 FVAWATGLDIAT
-228 SAEKFGKDFGIENPI
+228 NADKLGKDLGISNPI
-243 LKKLNEEQDALNKNI
+243 LKKLNEEQEYLQNKI
-258 NKFNA
+258 GKFNK
-263 ENYQKTGIYDNIKD
+263 ENYEKTGIYENIKD
-277 GNYSDAFQLLGSSIV
+277 GNYADAFALLGNGIIE
-292 QSAPT
+292 SAPI
-297 SLAMM
+297 SVAMM
-302 VGGATLSAAEL
+302 FGGATLSAAEL

-318 LAFSEG
+318 LLFSEG

-333 PNMSEIEKTI
+333 PNMPEIEKTL
-343 KSLGMASA
+343 KSLAMASA

-361 TIGKVY
+361 TIGQVY
-367 KDIIKKEGLETGK
+367 KDIIKKEGLEAGQVVFK
-380 VIFRNGLVEMYKTA
+380 NGLVDMYKTA

-483 VFNVPQAEP
+483 IFNVPQAEE

-521 VITSEDAKQSVYI
+521 VISSEDAKQSVYI

-632 GNVQPEVTTTGTEE
+632 GNVQPEVTTTGTKETIAPESGTQEVAATPTEAETRRQEE
-646 VIAEQPKQ
+646 FKASELNDNVIKAKNEIAKADDTEAAIEEYNKAKKIEEEFQSQVEQRKEKVRKQSNIETLIEDVNNDSKQ
-654 EEVAVPEIKRE
+654 ENYEYKDLYTQDPRLAALQAAKDMVEFAKSGDLENAYIKQGNSPEEAKDFSQTAIKRNE
-665 SIRLLTDEEVNPLY
+665 RDIADLEANIKETPA
-679 DEIPMNLLPI
+679 
-689 SDNVSKQDAVFDA
+689 VS
-702 YFKSKQ
+702 
-708 NNTNPELIKVV
+708 L
-719 ESSLIKTPE
+719 
-728 VSSKTQEVAPAEI
+728 KTQEVAP
-741 TPVIEVEQYVPI
+741 IEVEQYVPV

-759 HEAFTRD
+759 HDAFTRD

-805 IKLVDEDG
+805 IKLVDQDGVMSFQAEDIDG
-813 NMTFEAED
+813 NE
-821 LDRNKLSKDEFGF
+821 LSLNGF

-855 FDKEAKNKV
+855 FDKEAKKKV
-864 KEAEKTAAK
+864 KEAEKTASK
-873 EAKKT
+873 EAKAAEKAAAKKPKPATAPT
-878 TKKQANETLQSERV
+878 TQAEPQE
-892 QPKSGIVRPESKI
+892 G
-905 AIKPTGLAI
+905 PT
-914 PSQPSSKREEVK
+914 
-926 KSIQEIANS
+926 
-935 GLLRSAETGKST
+935 T
-947 ITEEEIDAQMALN
+947 
-960 DAMARVWKETTGK
+960 
-973 DNFYE
+973 
-978 TFIEDIKQGDI
+978 EDI
-989 DAIVKKGG
+989 
-997 ALFQNVELPQL
+997 
-1008 PITRVTLAVFDLPEF
+1008 
-1023 QKMNGISVAPQS
+1023 
-1035 ISDLMKSRGKQ
+1035 
-1046 IEKDIINT
+1046 
-1054 VLSYDKYK
+1054 
-1062 GQKRI
+1062 
-1067 PFDEF
+1067 
-1072 RDDVETQLMK
+1072 
-1082 LERINTTTY
+1082 
-1091 ASYGKDNLGDN
+1091 
-1102 HTYGEAQTIIFNS
+1102 
-1115 PIDHGEYGH
+1115 
-1124 FRNDFFNNRL
+1124 
-1134 TPKTWEIRQVP
+1134 
-1145 NTEQYV
+1145 
-1151 AIDSEM
+1151 
-1157 PSGTPANEM
+1157 
-1166 SNYIGTAGPRVDVD
+1166 
-1180 KWINDRNSIANK
+1180 
-1192 EINKGLFG
+1192 
-1200 HIRNWFNKNTGV
+1200 
-1212 YTLAELQS
+1212 
-1220 DYYQKNKAN
+1220 
-1229 DLYASRIPKDEVNEY
+1229 
-1244 VNKNFRK
+1244 
-1251 KLDNETTEAIKKEFG
+1251 
-1266 IFLKYDSDPEGN
+1266 
-1278 TIVSAFS
+1278 
-1285 KSNFSSFGKS
+1285 
-1295 NPDALLARNTYAPS
+1295 
-1309 YVPLA
+1309 
-1314 GFTLADVSENQ
+1314 
-1325 TVIEALRSLAN
+1325 
-1336 KYNNVSER
+1336 
-1344 RRKVIDEYEAKRL
+1344 
-1357 EIKKEEN
+1357 
-1364 KYIAKRIEEIKKSE
+1364 
-1378 SGNLMLSQFVA
+1378 
-1389 SQKVHE
+1389 
-1395 LRLFREALKHAADKG
+1395 
-1410 AEELWF
+1410 
-1416 PTPYTLAKIE
+1416 
-1426 GYVSSNGNA
+1426 
-1435 PYDIITGDES
+1435 
-1445 GLEPG
+1445 
-1450 DIIDYGGTKMTVV
+1450 
-1463 ESSAFSITVA
+1463 
-1473 PSDEVSIYNIDDFR
+1473 
-1487 SDEVNNRMSELEYD
+1487 
-1501 LDHEVT
+1501 
-1507 NISSITKE
+1507 
-1515 EAEEYKGYDYLSKY
+1515 
-1529 IVTEL
+1529 
-1534 KEYFQNNPEEETVSW
+1534 
-1549 DDIEDK
+1549 
-1555 VRNYV
+1555 
-1560 EDYYYGLGVQDLI
+1560 
-1573 SWAADVYEEG
+1573 
-1583 DLVYAVESARRTE
+1583 
-1596 RLSQPSE
+1596 
-1603 YESDTNED
+1603 
-1611 DFEDNLS
+1611 
-1618 DDQLTVVKKYGELNQ
+1618 
-1633 MIKKMRPDAE
+1633 
-1643 VITDGNDKKWIKTT
+1643 
-1657 ITNADATNPIIAF
+1657 
-1670 QNEGGKIKGA
+1670 
-1680 IDFSNDNKA
+1680 
-1689 SIYIFDGADI
+1689 
-1699 STLTHEMSGHLG
+1699 
-1711 RRVLEKLASIDEKFS
+1711 ASIDAML
-1726 KDYKI
+1726 D
-1731 AQKWAGVKNNQWTL
+1731 L
-1745 AAEEKWAR
+1745 
-1753 GFERYLRSG
+1753 
-1762 KAPSAALTNVF
+1762 
-1773 KKLQN
+1773 
-1778 WLTNIYKS
+1778 
-1786 IKGSSIDI
+1786 DI
-1794 KLTDEIT
+1794 KDD
-1801 SVFDNLL
+1801 DNM
-1808 ATKKETTL
+1808 
-1816 LAEEQGI
+1816 Q
-1823 ADELMNL
+1823 M
-1830 DVNDE
+1830 
-1835 DSLKRILDALDRVDE
+1835 ILNALDNADR
-1850 NISKKL
+1850 NISNRL
-1856 FGGANES
+1856 RGSANES

-1895 VATDNNISQESIK
+1895 VAADNNLSQESIK

-1935 QRGVEEKRI
+1935 RRGVEDKKI
-1944 ISNVDTLVRNEEVYK
+1944 ISNVDTLVRNEEVYI

-1989 VLGVIKDITNISRQ
+1989 VLGALKDITNISRQ

-2021 DLANEIKELAKTGTI
+2021 DLANEIKELAKTETI
-2036 TPNQAANII
+2036 TLNQAANII

-2119 QQFFD
+2119 QEFFD

-2151 VESILAGLDE
+2151 VESILTGLNE

-2183 EGRLQY
+2183 EGILQY
-2189 ADTINKMVE
+2189 ADTINKMIE
-2198 EKVIDED
+2198 DKVIDENE
-2205 KAEIMRKY
+2205 AEIMRKY

-2226 TDEQISEEKKE
+2226 TDEQIAEEKKE

-2310 NDAEIST
+2310 NDAETLT

-2324 IAPLSGLYSKI
+2324 IAALSGLYSKI

-2460 FGERDANMLQKILKE
+2460 FGDRDANMLQKILKE

-2501 IRGVNESLRE
+2501 IRGINESLRE

-2579 FDIFASAQRGAKF
+2579 FDVFASAQRGAKF

-2738 DTNILQQTSGIKGA
+2738 DTNILQQTSGIKGS

-3019 QTDIK
+3019 QTDLK

-3096 RDLENAERT
+3096 SSLENAERT

>member
-1 MDEQVIDDLYNRAVS
+1 MNEEALKDAYNLFVQQ
-16 KGYKKSKDDFIQ
+16 GYKKSIDDFKQ
-28 LLRSDNEVFNDMYS
+28 LIASNPDALKDSYNLFTQQGYNKSIDDYKTLIGVSDVF
-42 YVKENGYQKTTDDF
+42 
-56 SVLVGK
+56 
-62 QPELKKKEEPILPMA
+62 KKKEEPILPMA

-84 SAIPGVQPF
+84 SAIPGAQPF
-93 TGSPLEGTP
+93 TGSPLAGTP
-102 SELPSPISEEQPIA
+102 SELPSTISEEQPETPIA

-138 NQKITGPDYGGQLT
+138 NQKITGTDYGGQLT
-152 PEEQARAVKIQQPIP
+152 PEEQARAVKMPQPEVP
-167 PAKEETP
+167 E
-174 KEEKQGY
+174 EEKEGY
-181 FSQLI
+181 WKNFFTKSLPL
-186 DQGILGVNQLDKMI
+186 GINQLDKLV
-200 ASIPEAAYNIL
+200 ASAPEAVVNAL
-211 AIPQN
+211 LIPQN
-216 FIAFATGLDIST
+216 FVAWATGLDIAT
-228 SAEKFGKDFGIENPI
+228 NADKLGKDLGISNPI
-243 LKKLNEEQDALNKNI
+243 LKKLNEEQEYLQNKI
-258 NKFNA
+258 GKFNK
-263 ENYQKTGIYDNIKD
+263 ENYEKTGIYENIKD
-277 GNYSDAFQLLGSSIV
+277 GNYADAFALLGNGIIE
-292 QSAPT
+292 SAPI
-297 SLAMM
+297 SVAMM
-302 VGGATLSAAEL
+302 FGGATLSAAEL

-318 LAFSEG
+318 LLFSEG

-333 PNMSEIEKTI
+333 PNMSEIEKTL
-343 KSLGMASA
+343 KSLAMSSA

-361 TIGKVY
+361 TIGQVY

-380 VIFRNGLVEMYKTA
+380 VVFRNGLVDMYKTA

-483 VFNVPQAEP
+483 IFNVPQAEE

-521 VITSEDAKQSVYI
+521 VISSEDAKQSVYI

-632 GNVQPEVTTTGTEE
+632 GNVQPEVTTTGTKETIAPESGTQEVAATPTEAETRRQEE
-646 VIAEQPKQ
+646 FKASELNDNVIKAKNEIAKADDTEAAIEEYNKAKKIEEEFQSQVEQRKEKVRKQSNIETLIEDVNNDSKQ
-654 EEVAVPEIKRE
+654 ENYEYKDLYTQDPRLAALQAAKDMVEFAKSGDLENAYIKQGNSPEEAKDFSQTAIKRNE
-665 SIRLLTDEEVNPLY
+665 RDIADLEANIKETPA
-679 DEIPMNLLPI
+679 
-689 SDNVSKQDAVFDA
+689 VS
-702 YFKSKQ
+702 
-708 NNTNPELIKVV
+708 L
-719 ESSLIKTPE
+719 
-728 VSSKTQEVAPAEI
+728 KTQEVAP
-741 TPVIEVEQYVPI
+741 IEVEQYVPV

-759 HEAFTRD
+759 HDAFTRD

-805 IKLVDEDG
+805 IKLVDQDGVMSFQAEDIDG
-813 NMTFEAED
+813 NE
-821 LDRNKLSKDEFGF
+821 LSLNGF

-855 FDKEAKNKV
+855 FDKEAKKKV
-864 KEAEKTAAK
+864 KEAEKTASK
-873 EAKKT
+873 EAKAAEKAAAKKPKPATAPT
-878 TKKQANETLQSERV
+878 TQAEPQE
-892 QPKSGIVRPESKI
+892 G
-905 AIKPTGLAI
+905 PT
-914 PSQPSSKREEVK
+914 
-926 KSIQEIANS
+926 
-935 GLLRSAETGKST
+935 T
-947 ITEEEIDAQMALN
+947 
-960 DAMARVWKETTGK
+960 
-973 DNFYE
+973 
-978 TFIEDIKQGDI
+978 EDI
-989 DAIVKKGG
+989 
-997 ALFQNVELPQL
+997 
-1008 PITRVTLAVFDLPEF
+1008 
-1023 QKMNGISVAPQS
+1023 
-1035 ISDLMKSRGKQ
+1035 
-1046 IEKDIINT
+1046 
-1054 VLSYDKYK
+1054 
-1062 GQKRI
+1062 
-1067 PFDEF
+1067 
-1072 RDDVETQLMK
+1072 
-1082 LERINTTTY
+1082 
-1091 ASYGKDNLGDN
+1091 
-1102 HTYGEAQTIIFNS
+1102 
-1115 PIDHGEYGH
+1115 
-1124 FRNDFFNNRL
+1124 
-1134 TPKTWEIRQVP
+1134 
-1145 NTEQYV
+1145 
-1151 AIDSEM
+1151 
-1157 PSGTPANEM
+1157 
-1166 SNYIGTAGPRVDVD
+1166 
-1180 KWINDRNSIANK
+1180 
-1192 EINKGLFG
+1192 
-1200 HIRNWFNKNTGV
+1200 
-1212 YTLAELQS
+1212 
-1220 DYYQKNKAN
+1220 
-1229 DLYASRIPKDEVNEY
+1229 
-1244 VNKNFRK
+1244 
-1251 KLDNETTEAIKKEFG
+1251 
-1266 IFLKYDSDPEGN
+1266 
-1278 TIVSAFS
+1278 
-1285 KSNFSSFGKS
+1285 
-1295 NPDALLARNTYAPS
+1295 
-1309 YVPLA
+1309 
-1314 GFTLADVSENQ
+1314 
-1325 TVIEALRSLAN
+1325 
-1336 KYNNVSER
+1336 
-1344 RRKVIDEYEAKRL
+1344 
-1357 EIKKEEN
+1357 
-1364 KYIAKRIEEIKKSE
+1364 
-1378 SGNLMLSQFVA
+1378 
-1389 SQKVHE
+1389 
-1395 LRLFREALKHAADKG
+1395 
-1410 AEELWF
+1410 
-1416 PTPYTLAKIE
+1416 
-1426 GYVSSNGNA
+1426 
-1435 PYDIITGDES
+1435 
-1445 GLEPG
+1445 
-1450 DIIDYGGTKMTVV
+1450 
-1463 ESSAFSITVA
+1463 
-1473 PSDEVSIYNIDDFR
+1473 
-1487 SDEVNNRMSELEYD
+1487 
-1501 LDHEVT
+1501 
-1507 NISSITKE
+1507 
-1515 EAEEYKGYDYLSKY
+1515 
-1529 IVTEL
+1529 
-1534 KEYFQNNPEEETVSW
+1534 
-1549 DDIEDK
+1549 
-1555 VRNYV
+1555 
-1560 EDYYYGLGVQDLI
+1560 
-1573 SWAADVYEEG
+1573 
-1583 DLVYAVESARRTE
+1583 
-1596 RLSQPSE
+1596 
-1603 YESDTNED
+1603 
-1611 DFEDNLS
+1611 
-1618 DDQLTVVKKYGELNQ
+1618 
-1633 MIKKMRPDAE
+1633 
-1643 VITDGNDKKWIKTT
+1643 
-1657 ITNADATNPIIAF
+1657 
-1670 QNEGGKIKGA
+1670 
-1680 IDFSNDNKA
+1680 
-1689 SIYIFDGADI
+1689 
-1699 STLTHEMSGHLG
+1699 
-1711 RRVLEKLASIDEKFS
+1711 ASIDAML
-1726 KDYKI
+1726 D
-1731 AQKWAGVKNNQWTL
+1731 L
-1745 AAEEKWAR
+1745 
-1753 GFERYLRSG
+1753 
-1762 KAPSAALTNVF
+1762 
-1773 KKLQN
+1773 
-1778 WLTNIYKS
+1778 
-1786 IKGSSIDI
+1786 DI
-1794 KLTDEIT
+1794 KDD
-1801 SVFDNLL
+1801 DNM
-1808 ATKKETTL
+1808 
-1816 LAEEQGI
+1816 Q
-1823 ADELMNL
+1823 M
-1830 DVNDE
+1830 
-1835 DSLKRILDALDRVDE
+1835 ILNALDNADR
-1850 NISKKL
+1850 NISNRL
-1856 FGGANES
+1856 RGSANES

-1895 VATDNNISQESIK
+1895 VAADNNLSQESIK

-1935 QRGVEEKRI
+1935 RRGVEDKKI
-1944 ISNVDTLVRNEEVYK
+1944 ISNVDTLVRNEEVYI

-1989 VLGVIKDITNISRQ
+1989 VLGALKDITNISRQ

-2021 DLANEIKELAKTGTI
+2021 DLANEIKELAKTETI
-2036 TPNQAANII
+2036 TLNQAANII

-2119 QQFFD
+2119 QEFFD

-2151 VESILAGLDE
+2151 VESILTGLNE

-2183 EGRLQY
+2183 EGILQY
-2189 ADTINKMVE
+2189 ADTINKMIE
-2198 EKVIDED
+2198 DKVIDENE
-2205 KAEIMRKY
+2205 AEIMRKY

-2226 TDEQISEEKKE
+2226 TDEQIAEEKKE

-2310 NDAEIST
+2310 NDAETLT

-2324 IAPLSGLYSKI
+2324 IAALSGLYSKI
-2335 KSSVLG
+2335 KSSILG

-2460 FGERDANMLQKILKE
+2460 FGDRDANMLQKILKE

-2579 FDIFASAQRGAKF
+2579 FDVFASAQRGAKF

-2738 DTNILQQTSGIKGA
+2738 DTNILQQTSGIKGS

-3019 QTDIK
+3019 QTDLK

-3096 RDLENAERT
+3096 SSLENAERT